1 MLLRELL
8 TFTRVNAPIGI
19 TDDSK
24 LPESFR
30 KLRPV
35 CSVTNCRPDQVA
47 AGRVSGPGGDRPAPE
62 DVTGGPGER
71 FSGPRKRTAIV
82 R

>member
-19 TDDSK
+19 TDDSN

-30 KLRPV
+30 KQRPV
-35 CSVTNCRPDQVA
+35 CSVTNCRPGQVA
-47 AGRVSGPGGDRPAPE
+47 AGRAGGPDGDRPAPE
-62 DVTGGPGER
+62 DITGGPGER
-71 FSGPRKRTAIV
+71 FSGPGKRTGTV